1 VTSTGTPERH
11 DAPDPVD
18 EVLRVEVDGAVVTL
32 TMQRPHV
39 RNALDGALSRAIAA
53 AVREFDA
60 DPALSVAVLT
70 GAGGDFCT
78 GMDLKAF
85 SQGEAIGTEEGG
97 LAGLTRRPTRKP
109 VIAAVEGY
117 ALAGGFEV
125 ALACDLVVAA
135 EGARFGIPEVR
146 RGLIAGSG
154 GLVALATQLPRAIA
168 AEYAFTGR
176 QFTAREAQHWG
187 LVNDVVP
194 DGSALRRAAEL
205 AAEIAANSPSAVAA
219 SKSVLLA
226 ASPTPGDALWA
237 HQDALLETV
246 LTSADAREG
255 ARAFVE
261 KRTPVWAPLAEDG

>member
-1 VTSTGTPERH
+1 MDTSAPH
-11 DAPDPVD
+11 DIVVVA
-18 EVLRVEVDGAVVTL
+18 VDGPVVTI
-32 TMQRPHV
+32 TMNRPSV
-39 RNALDGALSRAIAA
+39 RNAIDAALSRAVAA
-53 AVREFDA
+53 AIREFEA
-60 DPALSVAVLT
+60 DPATSVAVLT
-70 GAGGDFCT
+70 GAGGNFCA

-85 SQGEAIGTEEGG
+85 SRGETVGADGDG
-97 LAGLTRRPTRKP
+97 LLGLTRRPTRKP

-194 DGSALRRAAEL
+194 DGSALGRAAEL
-205 AAEIAANSPSAVAA
+205 ATEIAANSPSAVAA

-226 ASPTPGDALWA
+226 ALPSSGDALWA

-255 ARAFVE
+255 AQAFVE
-261 KRTPVWAPLAEDG
+261 KRPPVWAPLTGSD

>member
-1 VTSTGTPERH
+1 MTTL
-11 DAPDPVD
+11 PDDIVD
-18 EVLRVEVDGAVVTL
+18 VDVDGAVVTITL
-32 TMQRPHV
+32 NRPRV
-39 RNALDGALSRAIAA
+39 RNAIDAALSRAVAA
-53 AVREFDA
+53 AIDDFDA
-60 DPALSVAVLT
+60 DAALAVAVLT
-70 GAGGDFCT
+70 GAGGNFCA

-85 SQGEAIGTEEGG
+85 SRGETVGAEGEG
-97 LAGLTRRPTRKP
+97 LLGLTRRATRKP

-125 ALACDLVVAA
+125 VLACDLAVAA

-154 GLVALATQLPRAIA
+154 GLVALATHLPRAIA

-176 QFTAREAQHWG
+176 QFTAREAERWG

-194 DGSALRRAAEL
+194 DGSALGRAREL

-226 ASPTPGDALWA
+226 AWPTPGDALWA
-237 HQDALLETV
+237 HQDALLATV

-255 ARAFVE
+255 AQAFVE
-261 KRTPVWAPLAEDG
+261 KRPPLWAPLTGRDQ

>member
-1 VTSTGTPERH
+1 MTTPGRS
-11 DAPDPVD
+11 PDDVVRID
-18 EVLRVEVDGAVVTL
+18 TEGAVVTITL
-32 TMQRPHV
+32 NRPHV
-39 RNALDGALSRAIAA
+39 RNAVDAALSRAVDAA
-53 AVREFDA
+53 LQDFDA

-97 LAGLTRRPTRKP
+97 LAGITRRATQKP

-117 ALAGGFEV
+117 ALAGGFEMAV
-125 ALACDLVVAA
+125 ACDLVVAA

-154 GLVALATQLPRAIA
+154 GLIALATHLPRAIA

-176 QFTAREAQHWG
+176 HFSAQEAAHWG
-187 LVNDVVP
+187 LVNAVVT
-194 DGSALRRAAEL
+194 DGGALDRAREL
-205 AAEIAANSPSAVAA
+205 AAEIAVNSPNAVAA

-226 ASPTPGDALWA
+226 ALPTPGDALWS
-237 HQDALLETV
+237 HQDTLLERV
-246 LTSADAREG
+246 LVSDDAQEG
-255 ARAFVE
+255 ARAFID
-261 KRTPVWAPLAEDG
+261 KRAPVWAPFAGS

>member
-1 VTSTGTPERH
+1 MATPSPDDVVRVDVT
-11 DAPDPVD
+11 
-18 EVLRVEVDGAVVTL
+18 GAVVTI
-32 TMQRPHV
+32 TMNRPRV
-39 RNALDGALSRAIAA
+39 RNAIDAALSRAVA
-53 AVREFDA
+53 AVVSDFDA

-70 GAGGDFCT
+70 GAGGNFCA

-85 SQGEAIGTEEGG
+85 SQGEAVGAEGDG
-97 LAGLTRRPTRKP
+97 LLGLTRRATRKP

-135 EGARFGIPEVR
+135 EGARFGIPEVS

-154 GLVALATQLPRAIA
+154 GLVALATHLPKAIA

-176 QFTAREAQHWG
+176 QFPAAEAARWG
-187 LVNDVVP
+187 LVNDVVA
-194 DGSALRRAAEL
+194 DGGALARAHEL

-226 ASPTPGDALWA
+226 ALPTPGDALWE
-237 HQDALLETV
+237 HQDALLERV
-246 LTSADAREG
+246 LASDDAREG

-261 KRTPVWAPLAEDG
+261 KRPPAWGPLTDGV

>member
-1 VTSTGTPERH
+1 VAAS
-11 DAPDPVD
+11 APDELVLVD
-18 EVLRVEVDGAVVTL
+18 VEGPVVTIA
-32 TMQRPHV
+32 MNRPNV
-39 RNALDGALSRAIAA
+39 RNAIDAALSRAVSAA
-53 AVREFDA
+53 IRDFEA

-70 GAGGDFCT
+70 GAGGNFCS

-85 SQGEAIGTEEGG
+85 SRGEAVGAEGDG
-97 LAGLTRRPTRKP
+97 LLGLTRRATRKP

-135 EGARFGIPEVR
+135 EGAWFGIPEVK

-154 GLVALATQLPRAIA
+154 GLVALATRLPRAIA

-176 QFTAREAQHWG
+176 QFSASEAARWG
-187 LVNDVVP
+187 LVNDVVA
-194 DGSALRRAAEL
+194 DGRALPWAREL

-226 ASPTPGDALWA
+226 AWPVPGDPLWS
-237 HQDALLETV
+237 HQDALLERV
-246 LTSADAREG
+246 LTSDDAQEG
-255 ARAFVE
+255 ARAFLE
-261 KRTPVWAPLAEDG
+261 RRAPVWAPLGGE

>member
-1 VTSTGTPERH
+1 VPTP
-11 DAPDPVD
+11 APDDIVLVD
-18 EVLRVEVDGAVVTL
+18 VDGPVVTI
-32 TMQRPHV
+32 TMNRPHV
-39 RNALDGALSRAIAA
+39 RNAIDAALSRAVA
-53 AVREFDA
+53 AVLRDFDA

-70 GAGGDFCT
+70 GAGGNFCT

-85 SQGEAIGTEEGG
+85 SRGEAVGAESDG
-97 LAGLTRRPTRKP
+97 LVGLTRRPTRKP

-135 EGARFGIPEVR
+135 EGARFGIPEVK

-154 GLVALATQLPRAIA
+154 GLVALATHLPRAIA

-176 QFTAREAQHWG
+176 QFSAHEAARWG
-187 LVNDVVP
+187 LVNDVVA
-194 DGSALRRAAEL
+194 DGRALPWAREL
-205 AAEIAANSPSAVAA
+205 AAEIADNSPSAVAA

-226 ASPTPGDALWA
+226 ALPVPGDALWS
-237 HQDALLETV
+237 HQDALLERV
-246 LTSADAREG
+246 LASPDAQEG

-261 KRTPVWAPLAEDG
+261 KRSPVWGPLRDDE